1 MNVLSTTNGEEHRV
15 TLSGRFDF
23 SAHKE
28 FRQGYD
34 PVLSKPAVRALVV
47 DLTAVD
53 YVDSAALGM
62 LLLMQERATAAN
74 KQVVLLEPKGSAKQV
89 LEVANFHKLF
99 NIKRT

>member
-1 MNVLSTTNGEEHRV
+1 MNVSTATTGDQHKV

-34 PVLSKPAVRALVV
+34 PVLGNAGVRSLVV
-47 DLTAVD
+47 DLSGVD

-74 KQVVLLEPKGSAKQV
+74 KQVVLLEPQGTAKQV
-89 LEVANFHKLF
+89 LEVANFHKLCLF
-99 NIKRT
+99 